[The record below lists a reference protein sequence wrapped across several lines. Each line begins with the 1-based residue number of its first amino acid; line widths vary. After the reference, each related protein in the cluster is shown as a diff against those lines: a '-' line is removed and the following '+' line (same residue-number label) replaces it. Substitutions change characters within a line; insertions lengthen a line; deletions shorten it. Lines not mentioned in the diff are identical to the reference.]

1 MQIRDYITT
10 DIQALKL
17 TSTIGEAKEI
27 FKELTFTHLPVVDA
41 NNLYGLIAERDLLS
55 FDDDAIKLEN
65 VQYML
70 HTFFVFEE
78 DNWIDILKQYATNE
92 ANILPVLNTE
102 KKYVGYLELIDI
114 LHFFNKTPFLQEQGT
129 VLVISKNK
137 NDYSVSEIA
146 QIIESNDAKLFGVLI
161 SKIEGDDVEL
171 TIKVM
176 SNNINDVIHTFR
188 RYNYGIVLGI
198 KEDEYL
204 NDLKARSAYLQKYLN
219 I

>member
-1 MQIRDYITT
+1 MQIKDYITS
-10 DIQALKL
+10 DVQALKL
-17 TSTIGEAKEI
+17 TSTIGKAKAM
-27 FKELTFTHLPVVDA
+27 FKELVFTHLPIVEA
-41 NNLYGLIAERDLLS
+41 NNLYGLIAESDLLS
-55 FDDDAIKLEN
+55 FDDDTVKLEN

-70 HTFFVFEE
+70 HAFFVFEE
-78 DNWIDILKQYATNE
+78 DNWIEILKQYATNE
-92 ANILPVLNTE
+92 ANILPVLNAE
-102 KKYVGYLELIDI
+102 KKYVGYLELVDI

-129 VLVISKNK
+129 VLIVSKNK
-137 NDYSVSEIA
+137 NDYSISEIA
-146 QIIESNDAKLFGVLI
+146 QIIESNDAKLLGVFI
-161 SKIEGDDVEL
+161 SKIQGNDVEL

-198 KEDEYL
+198 KEDAYL